1 MKLTARIALLCSMAV
16 AGCAGPPLS
25 LYTLAD
31 NNPATL
37 APLTARPLVISV
49 ARVTIPDAL
58 DSEDILVRDGAILRR
73 SNKGRWASRL
83 SIGITDLLTAQLA
96 ARRPGALITDQPQAA
111 PVSARLL
118 MDIGQLDINANGT
131 AAITASWTIIPTDTA
146 VPIQRGRT
154 SFSAQGSTAT
164 DQDVVTLT
172 KTIVTRLAP
181 QIDLAGLN

>member
-1 MKLTARIALLCSMAV
+1 MTLRPRIALLSLVLAT
-16 AGCAGPPLS
+16 GCAGPPLS
-25 LYTLAD
+25 LYTLAGS
-31 NNPATL
+31 NSAAV
-37 APLTARPLVISV
+37 APLTAHPLVISV

-83 SIGITDLLTAQLA
+83 SIGITDLLTAQLT
-96 ARRPGALITDQPQAA
+96 ARRPDALITDQPQAA

-118 MDIGQLDINANGT
+118 IDIGQLDINANGT

-146 VPIQRGRT
+146 IPIQRGRT
-154 SFSAQGSTAT
+154 SFTMQGSTAT

>member
-1 MKLTARIALLCSMAV
+1 MKLTPRIALLCLLV
-16 AGCAGPPLS
+16 ASGCAGPPLS

-31 NNPATL
+31 SSPAAV
-37 APLTARPLVISV
+37 APLTAHPLVISV

-73 SNKGRWASRL
+73 SNTGRWASRL

-96 ARRPGALITDQPQAA
+96 ARRPDALITDQTQAA
-111 PVSARLL
+111 PVSTRLL
-118 MDIGQLDINANGT
+118 IDIGQLDINANGT

-146 VPIQRGRT
+146 VPIQRGRA
-154 SFSAQGSTAT
+154 SFTALGSAAT

-172 KTIVTRLAP
+172 KNIVTRLAP
-181 QIDLAGLN
+181 QIDFSTLN